1 MAEFNY
7 DATTI
12 MKNGYPKIRKLG
24 ACSPGGEMTPFVWNG
39 KLMRMELVD
48 PTNATGDMKTTKTN
62 ASIRD
67 VESGKIIATLAEDSY
82 FHSAYIEGDTAYV
95 LGVDKFERGTIR
107 IYESK
112 DLINWSNRVLLSN
125 PGWVYY
131 NTALTKGPD
140 GYVLL
145 MEASDPVEYVGVKFT
160 FFFAQSP
167 DLQTWTF
174 MDYDECAFSKERY
187 NGGPWMRYSEGWYY
201 VISVTEL
208 PCLHYTNYIFR
219 TKDFKDW
226 YVGYYNPIL
235 MPDEDD
241 RKISPRAADFTEEMI
256 EKIKTNGFN
265 INNSDI
271 DMCDYNGKV
280 YINYACGNQL
290 GYYYMAEAEYD
301 GTVADFLKSYFE

>member
-7 DATTI
+7 DATTV

-24 ACSPGGEMTPFVWNG
+24 ACSPNGEMTPFVWKG
-39 KLMRMELVD
+39 RLMRMELVD
-48 PTNATGDMKTTKTN
+48 PLNGTDSTIRRYAG
-62 ASIRD
+62 IRD
-67 VESGKIIATLAEDSY
+67 VETGEIISTFADDSY
-82 FHSAYIEGDTAYV
+82 FHAAYV
-95 LGVDKFERGTIR
+95 EDDTIYVTGVDMKDRGTIR
-107 IYESK
+107 VYESK
-112 DLINWSNRVLLSN
+112 DLKTWSNRVLLSN

-145 MEASDPVEYVGVKFT
+145 MEASDPAEYVGVKFT
-160 FFFAQSP
+160 FFFAKSP
-167 DLQTWTF
+167 DLKEWTF
-174 MDYDECAFSKERY
+174 MDYNECAFSKERY

-208 PCLHYTNYIFR
+208 PCQHYTNYIFR

-241 RKISPRAADFTEEMI
+241 RKISPHAADLTEELLEQI
-256 EKIKTNGFN
+256 TGTGFN

-271 DMCDYNGKV
+271 DMCDWNGKI
-280 YINYACGNQL
+280 YMNYLVGNQL
-290 GYYYMAEAEYD
+290 GFYYMCEAEYD

>member
-7 DATTI
+7 DAKTV

-24 ACSPGGEMTPFVWNG
+24 ACSPNGEMTPFVWKG
-39 KLMRMELVD
+39 RLMRMELVD
-48 PTNATGDMKTTKTN
+48 PLNGTDSSVRRYAG
-62 ASIRD
+62 IRD
-67 VESGKIIATLAEDSY
+67 VESGEIISTFAEDSY
-82 FHSAYIEGDTAYV
+82 FHAAYV
-95 LGVDKFERGTIR
+95 EDDTIYVTGVDMKDRGTIR
-107 IYESK
+107 VYESK
-112 DLINWSNRVLLSN
+112 DLKTWSNRVLLSN

-140 GYVLL
+140 GYVIL
-145 MEASDPVEYVGVKFT
+145 MEASDPKEYVGVKFT
-160 FFFAQSP
+160 FFFATSP
-167 DLQTWTF
+167 DLKEWTF
-174 MDYDECAFSKERY
+174 MDYNECAFSKERY

-241 RKISPRAADFTEEMI
+241 RKISPHAADLSDELLAQITG
-256 EKIKTNGFN
+256 TGFN

-271 DMCDYNGKV
+271 DMCDWNGKV
-280 YINYACGNQL
+280 YMNYLVGNQL
-290 GYYYMAEAEYD
+290 GFYYMCEAEYD

>member
-7 DATTI
+7 DATTV
-12 MKNGYPKIRKLG
+12 MKNGYPKIRKMG
-24 ACSPGGEMTPFVWNG
+24 ACSPNGEMTPFVWKG
-39 KLMRMELVD
+39 RLMRMELVD
-48 PTNATGDMKTTKTN
+48 PLNGTDNTIRRYAG
-62 ASIRD
+62 IRD
-67 VESGKIIATLAEDSY
+67 VETGEIISTFADDSY
-82 FHSAYIEGDTAYV
+82 FHAAYV
-95 LGVDKFERGTIR
+95 EDGTIYVTGVDMKDHGTIR
-107 IYESK
+107 VYESK
-112 DLINWSNRVLLSN
+112 DLKTWSNRVLLSN

-140 GYVLL
+140 GYVIL
-145 MEASDPVEYVGVKFT
+145 MEASAPEEYVGVKFT
-160 FFFAQSP
+160 FFFATSP
-167 DLQTWTF
+167 DLKEWTF
-174 MDYDECAFSKERY
+174 MDYNECAFSKERY

-208 PCLHYTNYIFR
+208 PCQHYTNYIFR

-241 RKISPRAADFTEEMI
+241 RKISPHAADLTEELLEQI
-256 EKIKTNGFN
+256 TGTGFN

-271 DMCDYNGKV
+271 DMCDWNGKI
-280 YINYACGNQL
+280 YMNYLVGNQL
-290 GYYYMAEAEYD
+290 GFYYMCEAEYD